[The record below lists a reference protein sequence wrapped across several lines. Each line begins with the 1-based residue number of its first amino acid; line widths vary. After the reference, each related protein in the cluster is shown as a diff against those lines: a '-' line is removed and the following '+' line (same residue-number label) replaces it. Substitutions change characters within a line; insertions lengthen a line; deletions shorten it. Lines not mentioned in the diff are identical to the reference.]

1 MKKKGF
7 WGHICQLLGFYKN
20 PDYVEDYLREADAQ
34 STRNLTAIVM
44 AIEIWMLIRQL
55 VRHWERFPT
64 VASFFQ
70 STWGYWVL
78 LSVATLLCL
87 YSILYLRG
95 QLNKSKKFIRLFI
108 FLYFLL
114 GLYFGISTSLFD
126 LSRGRMITC
135 FLTMIM
141 TGSIIVIW
149 RPYISLLVTLIPAV
163 AFVYIVN
170 HFAVDRDGKPWHMSE
185 AEIVNYTTF
194 IITLAI
200 LEISAYIQRHKEA
213 WKSYMLERAAVTDD
227 LTNIPNMRKFE
238 EDAARYCKECLAQ
251 GKHPVYIICDITNF
265 KTYNDRFGYEAGD
278 ALLKFMAQIISVEFE
293 GEPFARHSNDKFV
306 ILTAKED
313 YIEKGRRGRDWF
325 RSEWSVEVYLD
336 LKAGAYPVTH
346 DNVEPRH
353 AIDRA
358 SYAMSL
364 IKNIDGEQ
372 IKFYDETL
380 QNQYRLRQ
388 YVLNNIDKAVQKGYI
403 KVYYQPVIWAADGTL
418 CGFEA
423 LARWIDPEIG
433 FLSPYQ
439 FVPLLEEIS
448 QIHKLD
454 KCIYESVCR
463 QMRDCLDK
471 NLPVLPTSMNFSR
484 LDFELMDAVSELE
497 SLVAK
502 YRIPKELLHVE
513 ITESALSKDVNGLQE
528 AMKRLHDLGYVI
540 WLDDFGSGYSSMNVL
555 KDFKFD
561 LLKIDMEFLKNF
573 SGNDNAQKIIQ
584 SIISLSK
591 NLNMQSLTEGVESQ
605 EMVDFLRECGCG
617 RLQGFFFGKPMP
629 YEEILKKID
638 SGTYKL
644 KNIPKI

>member
-1 MKKKGF
+1 MEKKGL
-7 WGHICQLLGFYKN
+7 WGYIRQLLGFYKN

-34 STRNLTAIVM
+34 STRNLTAVVI

-64 VASFFQ
+64 VASFFK

-78 LSVATLLCL
+78 LSAAGLLCL
-87 YSILYLRG
+87 YSILYLCGR
-95 QLNKSKKFIRLFI
+95 LNKSKKFICLFI

-114 GLYFGISTSLFD
+114 GLYFGTSTSLFD

-170 HFAVDRDGKPWHMSE
+170 HFAVGRDGKPWHMSE

-194 IITLAI
+194 VITLAI

-213 WKSYMLERAAVTDD
+213 WKSYMLEKAAVTDD

-238 EDAARYCKECLAQ
+238 EVAAKYCKKCLAE

-278 ALLKFMAQIISVEFE
+278 ALLRFMAQIIAVEFE

-325 RSEWSVEVYLD
+325 RAERSVEVYLD
-336 LKAGAYPVTH
+336 LKAGVYPVTH

-353 AIDRA
+353 AVDRA

-364 IKNIDGEQ
+364 IKNVDEEPL
-372 IKFYDETL
+372 KFYDETL

-388 YVLNNIDKAVQKGYI
+388 YVLNNIDKAVQNGYI
-403 KVYYQPVIWAADGTL
+403 KVYYQPVIWAEDGTL

-433 FLSPYQ
+433 FLSPSQ
-439 FVPLLEEIS
+439 FIPLLEEIR

-454 KCIYESVCR
+454 KCIYESVCQ

-484 LDFELMDAVSELE
+484 LDFELMDAVAELE
-497 SLVAK
+497 SLVKK
-502 YRIPKELLHVE
+502 YQIPKNLLHVE
-513 ITESALSKDVNGLQE
+513 ITESALSKDVKGLQE
-528 AMKRLHDLGYVI
+528 AMDRLHGLGYVI

-573 SGNDNAQKIIQ
+573 SGNDNAHKIIQ

-591 NLNMQSLTEGVESQ
+591 SLNMQSLTEGVETQ

-629 YEEILKKID
+629 YEEILAKIAD
-638 SGTYKL
+638 GTYKL
-644 KNIPKI
+644 KSSS